1 MKASMIP
8 LKPAK
13 QPLYLCYRS
22 AMVKVMATFIAALIA
37 TIMTIM
43 SAQAVPV
50 DTAVT
55 TPLDTNVAADG
66 QTDATLTSAALA
78 PTLAMQRQ
86 PVPSAL
92 SAANQKLVS
101 ENVSLQ
107 RQVDDLQTQV
117 NVLIY
122 ESKGQLFMYGAMTAL
137 LSLALGAF
145 ISWLVFRSRT
155 HW

>member
-1 MKASMIP
+1 MKVSMIP
-8 LKPAK
+8 FIPAK
-13 QPLYLCYRS
+13 QSLSLCRCYS
-22 AMVKVMATFIAALIA
+22 LVIVLPIAIL
-37 TIMTIM
+37 MTIM
-43 SAQAVPV
+43 SAQAAPA

-55 TPLDTNVAADG
+55 TPLDTNVTAEG
-66 QTDATLTSAALA
+66 QTDATLTSTPLA

-86 PVPSAL
+86 PAPTAL
-92 SAANQKLVS
+92 STANQKLVS
-101 ENVSLQ
+101 ENVSLK

-145 ISWLVFRSRT
+145 ISWLVFRSRSR
-155 HW
+155 W